1 METHSTMRTYTAR
14 SKGRN
19 VGSDKLVTE
28 LRMERLKMARLLRV
42 EAPSSMAPLKTAVR
56 KVAL

>member
-1 METHSTMRTYTAR
+1 MEIHSTMRTYTAR

-19 VGSDKLVTE
+19 VGSDKLVME
-28 LRMERLKMARLLRV
+28 PRMERLRMARLLRV
-42 EAPSSMAPLKTAVR
+42 EALSLMAPLKTAVR